1 MTVKDNILKASEII
15 RANPMVDFAYLF
27 GSRAKNTAGERS
39 DWDIAVH
46 FNKDPQKLPRW
57 TAFYLEAQISR
68 EIGGEV
74 QITVLNNLDSPVFL
88 FQIISDGL
96 LLADNDTGKRIIFEA
111 NVLKRYHDWNYILKR
126 QMKNNST

>member
-1 MTVKDNILKASEII
+1 MTVKNNILKASEII
-15 RANPMVDFAYLF
+15 RVNPLVDFAYLF

-57 TAFYLEAQISR
+57 TAFYLEAEISR

-74 QITVLNNLDSPVFL
+74 QITVLNSLDSPVFL

-111 NVLKRYHDWNYILKR
+111 NVLKWYHDWNYILKR
-126 QMKNNST
+126 QMKNTST